1 MNDAVSS
8 QVLMSMLRFLPL
20 LLVLTTAPLV
30 AQSGYSNPA
39 LNGRIEGKT
48 YLSPTGTFK
57 VAIPVLPE
65 LGGRIVDTES
75 AVTFQDNF
83 NVFVTIAA
91 FPLDATQR
99 WELATRGKKDYLTYF
114 FGNFVMPD
122 FQRTFAGA
130 SVEEAKYAPSIM
142 DGWLLAYLLLPGGS
156 MFSHKLTF
164 RAPDSPPPVA
174 KRGNL
179 IVTHDDWIFIISTEL
194 TERALEGDAYQKT
207 PQQEND
213 LLRQRL
219 VELLG
224 KMQFTPPPKAD
235 R

>member
-1 MNDAVSS
+1 
-8 QVLMSMLRFLPL
+8 MSMLRFLPL

-91 FPLDATQR
+91 FPLDAEFVETGGQ
-99 WELATRGKKDYLTYF
+99 A
-114 FGNFVMPD
+114 GNFTGTTGHARKETRDRVGGKRVSD
-122 FQRTFAGA
+122 
-130 SVEEAKYAPSIM
+130 
-142 DGWLLAYLLLPGGS
+142 LLPVGPATTNEN
-156 MFSHKLTF
+156 SHGQTRSSF
-164 RAPDSPPPVA
+164 R
-174 KRGNL
+174 
-179 IVTHDDWIFIISTEL
+179 
-194 TERALEGDAYQKT
+194 Q
-207 PQQEND
+207 
-213 LLRQRL
+213 
-219 VELLG
+219 
-224 KMQFTPPPKAD
+224 
-235 R
+235 